1 MSRNCA
7 FLTLEDRTGFYIYD
21 HLLFKPLAKLGWT
34 VEEIPWNRRNVV
46 WEQFDAVIIRST
58 WDYQDAPEKFL
69 LTLEEIESVTK
80 LYNPLDICRWNLNKR
95 YLRDM
100 QLKNVRIVPTQWLD
114 RLNESAIDAVFQ
126 TSGVKRVVAKP
137 LIGANA
143 DDTFILEANEPAS
156 WNIAIGVFADRD
168 VMVQPFIDSI
178 QVEGEYSLFYFG
190 GQYSHTIVKRPA
202 EGDYRVQ
209 EEHGGIIRPANPT
222 EDLVRAG
229 SQAIAAIEKTL
240 LYARVDLVR
249 LESGQPALIELELI
263 EPSLYFEQCPN
274 SAEMFAAQFNRIVGG
289 RRTLSA

>member
-21 HLLFKPLAKLGWT
+21 HLLFEPLAKLGWS
-34 VEEIPWNRRNVV
+34 VEEIPWNHHNIEWRR
-46 WEQFDAVIIRST
+46 FDAVVIRST
-58 WDYQDAPEKFL
+58 WDYQIAPEKFL
-69 LTLEEIESVTK
+69 STLEEIESVTK
-80 LYNPLDICRWNLNKR
+80 LYNPVDICRWNLNKR
-95 YLRDM
+95 YLSDL
-100 QLKNVRIVPTQWLD
+100 QSKGVQIVPTYWLEG
-114 RLNESAIDAVFQ
+114 LNKRSIESVFQ
-126 TSGVKRVVAKP
+126 TSAAKRLVTKP

-143 DDTFILEANEPAS
+143 DDTFVLKLKDSSS
-156 WNIAIGVFADRD
+156 WKGAICVFADRE

-190 GQYSHTIVKRPA
+190 GHFSHAIVKRPA

-209 EEHGGIIRPANPT
+209 EEHGGIIRSANPA

-229 SQAIAAIEKTL
+229 SQAIEAIEKTL

-249 LESGQPALIELELI
+249 LESGQPALIEMELI

-274 SAEMFAAQFNRIVGG
+274 SAEMFAAQFDRIVGC
-289 RRTLSA
+289 